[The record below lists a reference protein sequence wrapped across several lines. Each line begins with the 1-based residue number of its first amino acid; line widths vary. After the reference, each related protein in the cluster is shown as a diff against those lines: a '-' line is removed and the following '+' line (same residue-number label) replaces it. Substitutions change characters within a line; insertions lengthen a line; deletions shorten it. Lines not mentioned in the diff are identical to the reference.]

1 MTKARSVAL
10 VCSGQV
16 SRSGL
21 VRLPALAEQL
31 AFVKSTHLRQASRAA
46 NAIRAGKPV
55 SEYRE
60 LAKAKTFLISVP
72 DEDVPKTVHD
82 LAEAGIKWPGR
93 SVILCNSVL
102 NCGALKPLEILGAAP
117 GSFLAIEGFQDRRF
131 VIEGGVLALRAMQR
145 LLKLGG
151 ATTIEVTM
159 GMKAQFLAGLA
170 FTNLLPI
177 PLIAAALECL
187 RGAGV
192 PLYQAQSIVD
202 VQLNRS
208 MRGYFKAPRQTRESL
223 ANAIHQIQDPRLA
236 ELLKHIL
243 ESAASFTAAKTKS
256 AVTP

>member
-10 VCSGQV
+10 VCAGQV

-21 VRLPALAEQL
+21 VRLPALSEQL

-55 SEYRE
+55 STYQE

-72 DEDVPKTVHD
+72 DEDVSKTVRE
-82 LAEAGIKWPGR
+82 LAAAPIKWSGK

-102 NCGALKPLEILGAAP
+102 GCEMLEALEILGASP

-131 VIEGGVLALRAMQR
+131 VIEGAVLALRAMQR
-145 LLKLGG
+145 LLKRGG

-159 GMKAQFLAGLA
+159 GLKAQFLSGLT

-177 PLIAAALECL
+177 PLVAAALDCFRASGL
-187 RGAGV
+187 

-208 MRGYFKAPRQTRESL
+208 IRGYFKAPRQTREAL
-223 ANAIHQIQDPRLA
+223 ANSIRGIRDPRLA
-236 ELLKHIL
+236 ELLRLIL
-243 ESAASFTAAKTKS
+243 ESASNFTAKTKS
-256 AVTP
+256 AVVR